1 MATSS
6 FPIEEDASIR
16 IGREIM
22 SFINK
27 NGLPFKADSPTQADG
42 DCFVHGVLQQLQ
54 RPSIAGDYGQDL
66 LSVDFQEFRL
76 RVRDFLLNSS
86 HPRVTA
92 MKATFDALEGVLSEN
107 GSRAV
112 DIGMSWEEYWSKIV
126 ISNTWA
132 DETFIQSTAWFLG
145 RDIML
150 ITIATKDPIRYINSS
165 VFWL

>member
-1 MATSS
+1 MMANSS

-27 NGLPFKADSPTQADG
+27 KDLSFKLDSPTQADG
-42 DCFVHGVLQQLQ
+42 DCFVHAVIQQLH
-54 RPSIAGDYGQDL
+54 RPSIAGAYGQDL
-66 LSVDFQEFRL
+66 LSVNLQEFRL
-76 RVRDFLLNSS
+76 RVRDFILNSS

-92 MKATFDALEGVLSEN
+92 VKATFDALEGVSSEN

-112 DIGMSWEEYWSKIV
+112 DIGMPWEDYWTKIV

-132 DETFIQSTAWFLG
+132 EFPDTL
-145 RDIML
+145 
-150 ITIATKDPIRYINSS
+150 Y
-165 VFWL
+165 